1 MYPNDCKY
9 TKDHEWVKVS
19 GKKAVI
25 GVTAFAAQQLG
36 DVVFVQLP
44 EVGTE
49 VVKGK
54 TIGVIESVK
63 TVSDMYAP
71 VSGKV
76 LMKND
81 ELGNSPELINSD
93 AFGKGWIAEI
103 EMSSP
108 DEVNSLMDARAYE
121 DHCAKSGH

>member
-1 MYPNDCKY
+1 MNPKDCKY
-9 TKDHEWVKVS
+9 TKDHEWVKVI
-19 GKKAVI
+19 GKKATV

-44 EVGTE
+44 EGGSE
-49 VVKGK
+49 VTKGK

-71 VSGKV
+71 VSGTVTK
-76 LMKND
+76 KND
-81 ELGNSPELINSD
+81 ELSDSPELINSD

-103 EMSSP
+103 EMSNP
-108 DEVNSLMDARAYE
+108 GDVNDLMDASAYE